1 MELVD
6 YKDGSITFFDGKP
19 DDDGSDDGMGEC
31 KGVRY
36 RISTKPDDSIRM
48 KQLCNT
54 VKFNMKFIS
63 N

>member
-31 KGVRY
+31 KGVSLFSNIY
-36 RISTKPDDSIRM
+36 KKDLFILLEVDTKST
-48 KQLCNT
+48 
-54 VKFNMKFIS
+54 
-63 N
+63 